1 MEDIDTGKI
10 CSVITFL
17 EVNEQY
23 DKADWLP
30 EIAELYKVLDA
41 IEGVVKQLFNQ
52 GGLYIRLFFYVFN
65 CVGYMQCCDSQRN
78 NKHGIVIYCCRKER
92 EKGIDN
98 DSGSSLYLGLG
109 RLHGSPF

>member
-23 DKADWLP
+23 DKDDWLP

-41 IEGVVKQLFNQ
+41 IEGVV
-52 GGLYIRLFFYVFN
+52 R
-65 CVGYMQCCDSQRN
+65 
-78 NKHGIVIYCCRKER
+78 
-92 EKGIDN
+92 
-98 DSGSSLYLGLG
+98 
-109 RLHGSPF
+109 